1 MSVPQCQWVY
11 IYTNPLDTQTM
22 NNRIEFHHK
31 VKNDGKIKILE
42 NKIIKDKPISHLTVD
57 LQYDAKA
64 KVFLDA
70 DKNVY
75 FYENTIDEMY
85 NFIQ

>member
-1 MSVPQCQWVY
+1 MTS
-11 IYTNPLDTQTM
+11 
-22 NNRIEFHHK
+22 NNNNNNNNLIEFCNR
-31 VKNDGKIKILE
+31 VKNDGIITIDKDQIVK
-42 NKIIKDKPISHLTVD
+42 NKPLSHLTVD

-75 FYENTIDEMY
+75 IFEETTISELY
-85 NFIQ
+85 NL